1 MKKLL
6 TLLAAGMLLTMSL
19 ATIAGAQTMNAQT
32 LNEKQ
37 KSLVAISA
45 FTANG
50 DLEKL
55 RPALH
60 QGLDAGLTV
69 NEIKEVLIQLYAYTG
84 FPRSLNGIN
93 TFMAVMDER
102 EKSGKRDE
110 VGKEATPM
118 PTGFNRDQYGAE
130 TRAKIGGRP
139 TIPPPSG
146 YQLFAPAIDAFLK
159 EHLFADIFYRDNL
172 DWQSRELS
180 TISALATI
188 KGAEGQL
195 RFHMGGAMNMGLTEG
210 QMRDFV
216 SVLEARVGKNEA
228 ANAGNILKAVLDSR
242 VK

>member
-1 MKKLL
+1 MSKLL
-6 TLLAAGMLLTMSL
+6 TLLAAGMLLVMGGT
-19 ATIAGAQTMNAQT
+19 AIAGAQTMNPQP
-32 LNEKQ
+32 LSDKQ
-37 KSLVAISA
+37 KSIVALSV

-60 QGLDAGLTV
+60 DGLEAGLTV
-69 NEIKEVLIQLYAYTG
+69 NEIKEILIQLYAYTG

-102 EKSGKRDE
+102 EKSGKKDE

-118 PTGFNRDQYGAE
+118 PAGFNRDQYGAE

-146 YQLFAPAIDAFLK
+146 YQIFAPAIDAFLK

-210 QMRDFV
+210 QMRDFI

-228 ANAGNILKAVLDSR
+228 MIAENTLKAVLDSR
-242 VK
+242 AK

>member
-6 TLLAAGMLLTMSL
+6 CLLVAGVLMSMSFAA
-19 ATIAGAQTMNAQT
+19 IAGAQTMNVQA

-37 KSLVAISA
+37 KRVVAISA

-60 QGLDAGLTV
+60 GGLEAGLTV

-84 FPRSLNGIN
+84 FPRSLNGIS
-93 TFMAVMDER
+93 TFMAVLDER
-102 EKSGKRDE
+102 EKSGKKDV

-118 PTGFNRDQYGAE
+118 PAGFNRDQYGAE

-146 YQLFAPAIDAFLK
+146 YQLFAPTIDAFLK

-172 DWQSRELS
+172 DWQTRELS

-210 QMRDFV
+210 QMEDFV
-216 SVLEARVGKNEA
+216 ATLEAHVGKGEA
-228 ANAGNILKAVLDSR
+228 VNAESVLKAVLESR
-242 VK
+242 K